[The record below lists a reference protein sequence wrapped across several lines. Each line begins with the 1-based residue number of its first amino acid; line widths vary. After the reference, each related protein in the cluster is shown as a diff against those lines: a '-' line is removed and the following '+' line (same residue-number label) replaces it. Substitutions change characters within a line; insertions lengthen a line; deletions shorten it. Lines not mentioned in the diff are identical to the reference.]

1 MYVTEYQSGTLSKS
15 FDELQHIPKLEF
27 NSINYSLPPS
37 KSHMIRILAL
47 AAINQRVC
55 NIRLNGIL
63 GDDIESMIYSL
74 QSIGVNIT
82 KQFDKHETIVTI
94 YGVGEHGFSS
104 RNQTVDCGNSGT
116 ALRIVMGLISSMRE
130 EITLFGDE
138 SLSKRFNESMINS
151 LQDADIFV
159 EKTTDSNLPL
169 RIKGPWFGDSEISK
183 VITLDCSKSSQPL
196 SSWMISSSLFP
207 CNVDLKLLGPTVSN
221 RHYLLT
227 KELCNKYGADIS
239 ATDDGYRLNRW
250 EVSLP
255 DEITIPGDSSM
266 VSFAIL
272 LCKLHACKLKLSNW
286 PKINDALGNEILQD
300 SAKYLGISWDN
311 NAIECL
317 NNAESASYDLR
328 DCNDL
333 ITPLAVIIS
342 LGGGGEIIG
351 ISHTVFKESN
361 RIQSTLELMDN
372 FGLKAIFDGKKI
384 IIEGGQEP
392 VKPTLPV
399 NCHNDHRLFM
409 TAAILM
415 TKYGGD
421 LIGKGLH
428 KVADF
433 DFLNRLGI

>member
-1 MYVTEYQSGTLSKS
+1 MTENRSGTLNKS

-47 AAINQRVC
+47 AAINHGVC
-55 NIRLNGIL
+55 NIRLNGVM

-82 KQFDKHETIVTI
+82 KKFDKHETTVTI
-94 YGVGEHGFSS
+94 YGVGKDGFSS
-104 RNQTVDCGNSGT
+104 EKSTVDCGNSGT
-116 ALRIVMGLISSMRE
+116 ALRIIIGLISSMRE
-130 EITLFGDE
+130 EITVVGDE
-138 SLSKRFNESMINS
+138 SLSKRYNESMINS
-151 LQDADIFV
+151 LLDADVFV
-159 EKTTDSNLPL
+159 EKTIDRNLPL
-169 RIKGPWFGDSEISK
+169 KIRGPWFGDSDTNK

-196 SSWMISSSLFP
+196 TSWMISSSLFP

-227 KELCNKYGADIS
+227 EELCNKYGADIS
-239 ATDDGYRLNRW
+239 ATHDGYKLNKW
-250 EVSLP
+250 DVSLP
-255 DEITIPGDSSM
+255 KEIFIPGDSSM
-266 VSFAIL
+266 ASFAIL
-272 LCKLHACKLKLSNW
+272 LCKLHTCKLELSNW
-286 PKINDALGNEILQD
+286 PKNNDTLGNEILQD
-300 SAKYLGISWDN
+300 SAKFLGISWHDN
-311 NAIECL
+311 VIKCL
-317 NNAESASYDLR
+317 NNAEFASYDLT

-333 ITPLAVIIS
+333 ITPLAVTIS
-342 LGGGGEIIG
+342 LGGGGEIVG
-351 ISHTVFKESN
+351 ISHTVYKESN
-361 RIQSTLELMDN
+361 RIKSTLELMDN
-372 FGLKAIFDGKKI
+372 FGLKAIYDGEKI
-384 IIEGGQEP
+384 IIEGGQKLI
-392 VKPTLPV
+392 KPTLPV
-399 NCHNDHRLFM
+399 NCHDDHRIFM

>member
-1 MYVTEYQSGTLSKS
+1 MTENRSGTFNKS

-47 AAINQRVC
+47 AAINHGVC
-55 NIRLNGIL
+55 NIRLNGVL

-82 KQFDKHETIVTI
+82 KKFDKHETTVTI
-94 YGVGEHGFSS
+94 YGVGKDGFSS
-104 RNQTVDCGNSGT
+104 EKSTVDCGNSGT
-116 ALRIVMGLISSMRE
+116 ALRIIIGLISSMRE
-130 EITLFGDE
+130 EITVVGDE
-138 SLSKRFNESMINS
+138 SLSKRYNESMINS
-151 LQDADIFV
+151 LLDADVFV
-159 EKTTDSNLPL
+159 EKTIDRNLPL
-169 RIKGPWFGDSEISK
+169 KIRGPWFGDSDTNK

-196 SSWMISSSLFP
+196 TSWMISSSLFP

-227 KELCNKYGADIS
+227 EELCNKYGADIS
-239 ATDDGYRLNRW
+239 ATHDGYKLNKW
-250 EVSLP
+250 DVSLP
-255 DEITIPGDSSM
+255 KEIFIPGDSSM
-266 VSFAIL
+266 ASFAIL
-272 LCKLHACKLKLSNW
+272 LCKLHTCKLELSNW
-286 PKINDALGNEILQD
+286 PKNNDTLGNEILQD
-300 SAKYLGISWDN
+300 SAKFLGISWDDN
-311 NAIECL
+311 VIKCL
-317 NNAESASYDLR
+317 NNAEFASYDLT

-333 ITPLAVIIS
+333 ITPLAVTIS
-342 LGGGGEIIG
+342 LGGGGEIVG
-351 ISHTVFKESN
+351 ISHTVYKESN
-361 RIQSTLELMDN
+361 RIKSTLELMDN
-372 FGLKAIFDGKKI
+372 FGLKAIYDGEKI
-384 IIEGGQEP
+384 IIEGGQKLI
-392 VKPTLPV
+392 KPTLPV
-399 NCHNDHRLFM
+399 NCHDDHRIFM

>member
-1 MYVTEYQSGTLSKS
+1 MTENRSGTLNKS

-47 AAINQRVC
+47 AAINHGVC
-55 NIRLNGIL
+55 NIRLNGVL

-82 KQFDKHETIVTI
+82 KKFDKHETTVTI
-94 YGVGEHGFSS
+94 YGVGKDGFSS
-104 RNQTVDCGNSGT
+104 EKSTVDCGNSGT
-116 ALRIVMGLISSMRE
+116 ALRIIIGLISSMRE
-130 EITLFGDE
+130 EITVVGDE
-138 SLSKRFNESMINS
+138 SLSKRYNESMINS
-151 LQDADIFV
+151 LLDADVFV
-159 EKTTDSNLPL
+159 EKTIDRNLPL
-169 RIKGPWFGDSEISK
+169 KIRGPWFGDSDTNK

-196 SSWMISSSLFP
+196 TSWMISSSLFP

-227 KELCNKYGADIS
+227 EELCNKYGADIS
-239 ATDDGYRLNRW
+239 ATHDGYKLNKW
-250 EVSLP
+250 DVSLP
-255 DEITIPGDSSM
+255 KEIFIPGDSSM
-266 VSFAIL
+266 ASFAIL
-272 LCKLHACKLKLSNW
+272 LCKLHTCKLELSNW
-286 PKINDALGNEILQD
+286 PKNNDTLGNEILQD
-300 SAKYLGISWDN
+300 SAKFLGISWDDN
-311 NAIECL
+311 VIKCL
-317 NNAESASYDLR
+317 NNAEFASYDLT

-333 ITPLAVIIS
+333 ITPLAVTIS
-342 LGGGGEIIG
+342 LGGGGEIVG
-351 ISHTVFKESN
+351 ISHTVYKESN
-361 RIQSTLELMDN
+361 RIKSTLELMDN
-372 FGLKAIFDGKKI
+372 FGLKAIYDGEKI
-384 IIEGGQEP
+384 IIEGGQKLI
-392 VKPTLPV
+392 KPTLPV
-399 NCHNDHRLFM
+399 NCHDDHRIFM